1 MARELTKDIFYVGAV
16 DFRVRNFHGYSTERG
31 SSYNAFLIV
40 DDEITVVDT
49 VKAAFKDDFLNAI
62 SEIVDFK
69 DIKNIVVNHSEPD
82 HSGALPFLIEKA
94 PRAKIFADKM
104 GATFIKKHYGEHIA
118 VNVVSVGD
126 ELNIGKRTLQFVET
140 PMAHWPDNMVTLIK
154 DEGILFSNDI
164 FGQHIASY
172 ERFDD
177 EFDRNIILSEARKYY
192 ANIIMPYKR
201 NALKAYESLDGLNL
215 KMILPSHGL
224 AFRNDLSLIIDEYKS
239 LIGGI
244 NKRKAVVIYD
254 TMWTST
260 EKMARAIA
268 KGFVSAGV
276 ETRITCL
283 QEYHISDII
292 TEVMDADYVAVGSPT
307 LNNGMMPTVAAMLCY
322 MKGLLPPENGKKFIA
337 FGSYG
342 WGGQSIGLVET
353 ELKAMKMEQLLD
365 NIKIQFVPTA
375 DTLKDIAERVA
386 NSIKE

>member
-1 MARELTKDIFYVGAV
+1 MARELTNDIFYVGAV

-31 SSYNAFLIV
+31 SSYNAYLIV
-40 DDEITVVDT
+40 DDEVTVVDT
-49 VKAAFKDDFLNAI
+49 VKAPFKDDFLNAI
-62 SEIVDFK
+62 SEVVDFK
-69 DIKNIVVNHSEPD
+69 AIKNIVVNHSEPD

-94 PRAKIFADKM
+94 PQAKIFADKM
-104 GATFIKKHYGEHIA
+104 GATFIKKHYGEHIP
-118 VNVVSVGD
+118 VNVVSIGD

-177 EFDRNIILSEARKYY
+177 EYDRNIILSEARKYY

-201 NALKAYESLDGLNL
+201 NALKAYESLGGLNL

-224 AFRNDLSLIIDEYKS
+224 AFRKDLSLIIDEYNK

-260 EKMARAIA
+260 EKLARAIA
-268 KGFVSAGV
+268 KGFVSAGI

-292 TEVMDADYVAVGSPT
+292 TEVMDAEYVAVGSPT
-307 LNNGMMPTVAAMLCY
+307 LNNGMMPTVSAMLCY
-322 MKGLLPPENGKKFIA
+322 MKGLLPPENGKKYVA

-353 ELKAMKMEQLLD
+353 ELKAMKMEQLLE
-365 NIKIQFVPTA
+365 NIKVQFVPSA
-375 DTLKDIAERVA
+375 DTLKEIADRV
-386 NSIKE
+386 SDSVKE

>member
-31 SSYNAFLIV
+31 SSYNAFLII

-94 PRAKIFADKM
+94 PQAKIIADKM

-201 NALKAYESLDGLNL
+201 NALKAYESLGGLNL

>member
-1 MARELTKDIFYVGAV
+1 MARQLTNDIFYVGAV

-31 SSYNAFLIV
+31 SSYNAYLIV
-40 DDEITVVDT
+40 DDEVTVVDT
-49 VKAAFKDDFLNAI
+49 VKAPFKDDFLNAI
-62 SEIVDFK
+62 SEVVDFK
-69 DIKNIVVNHSEPD
+69 AIKNIIVNHSEPD

-94 PRAKIFADKM
+94 PQVKIFADKM
-104 GATFIKKHYGEHIA
+104 GATFIKKHYGEHIP
-118 VNVVSVGD
+118 VNVVSIGD

-201 NALKAYESLDGLNL
+201 NALKAYESLGGLNL

-224 AFRNDLSLIIDEYKS
+224 AFRNDLSLIIDEYKKF
-239 LIGGI
+239 IGGE

-268 KGFVSAGV
+268 KGFVSAGI

-292 TEVMDADYVAVGSPT
+292 TEVMDAEYVAVGSPT
-307 LNNGMMPTVAAMLCY
+307 LNNGIMPTVSAMLCY
-322 MKGLLPPENGKKFIA
+322 MKGLLPPENGKKYLA

-353 ELKAMKMEQLLD
+353 ELKAIKMEQLLE
-365 NIKIQFVPTA
+365 NIKVQFVPSA
-375 DTLKDIAERVA
+375 DNLKEIANRVA
-386 NSIKE
+386 DSVKE